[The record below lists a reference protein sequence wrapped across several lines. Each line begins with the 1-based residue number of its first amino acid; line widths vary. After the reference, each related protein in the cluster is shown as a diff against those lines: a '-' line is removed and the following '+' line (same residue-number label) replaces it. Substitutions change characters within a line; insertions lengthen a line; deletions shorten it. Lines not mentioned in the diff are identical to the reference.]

1 MDPDECL
8 KICQKLAR
16 RIIEEA
22 DAELPITDD
31 RAERLAEQF
40 LNLNE
45 WISKGGFL
53 PAAWNVTWNR
63 VER

>member
-8 KICQKLAR
+8 KMCQALAR
-16 RIIEEA
+16 HIIEEA
-22 DAELPITDD
+22 DAGLPIADD
-31 RAERLAEQF
+31 KAERLAEQF

-63 VER
+63 VEL